1 MFHFSHQGQTM
12 NDGQKSSAQDPTL
25 RPRLNPQF
33 VDFLMGW
40 LPGWTSTDPTACGA
54 EEMES
59 YRFKLDLHLSS
70 LLGERESIRRLSN
83 E

>member
-12 NDGQKSSAQDPTL
+12 NDGQKSSAQDPTS

-54 EEMES
+54 EEMEL

-70 LLGERESIRRLSN
+70 LLVERESIRRLSN
-83 E
+83 D